1 MWSGVLTHRPHGRAH
16 YNLAV
21 ILRERGDRAGAID
34 HYRQALADFPDA
46 HYAVGYELEVD
57 DRHDE
62 AITHLREFIRAR
74 PHDVNVPGATILI
87 GRALMKSGRFEEA
100 GDTYRDALRMR
111 PADDLAL
118 AGLGDALAAQGR
130 HREAADAY
138 RATLRIVPTTGA
150 VHHSLGVS
158 LAAESHRGAA
168 IESLSRAVQLE
179 PNAPNHRLALAA
191 ILIDEGRLADA
202 LEQYR
207 YVLGRDPG
215 NADAQVAVGELT
227 RALRAGGPDKGTP
240 RKTPR
245 NRRERGCR
253 TVSYL
258 DLGRSIVFG
267 GVDGVGYTEPR
278 RR

>member
-1 MWSGVLTHRPHGRAH
+1 
-16 YNLAV
+16 
-21 ILRERGDRAGAID
+21 
-34 HYRQALADFPDA
+34 
-46 HYAVGYELEVD
+46 
-57 DRHDE
+57 
-62 AITHLREFIRAR
+62 
-74 PHDVNVPGATILI
+74 
-87 GRALMKSGRFEEA
+87 MKSGRFEEA

-138 RATLRIVPTTGA
+138 RHLRIVPTTGA

-179 PNAPNHRLALAA
+179 PDAPNHRLALAA

-215 NADAQVAVGELT
+215 NADAQVAVGGAHT
-227 RALRAGGPDKGTP
+227 GALRAGGPDKGTP
-240 RKTPR
+240 KK
-245 NRRERGCR
+245 
-253 TVSYL
+253 
-258 DLGRSIVFG
+258 D
-267 GVDGVGYTEPR
+267 TEKP
-278 RR
+278 